1 MEEIWKIIKEFPNY
15 EVSNL
20 GRIKNIRKD
29 KLMTISVRK
38 NGYCVVKL
46 SDNGTAKECKV
57 HRLVAKAFVPNPNKL
72 FFVNHK
78 DENKEN
84 NIYSNLEWCTSL
96 YNNT

>member
-78 DENKEN
+78 D
-84 NIYSNLEWCTSL
+84 
-96 YNNT
+96 